1 MIADLVAEVR
11 RLGPAMAERAVV
23 YDRDASFPQENFDD
37 LRRIGFLGLCIPQ
50 RFGGLGGDFR
60 AYAAVSEEI
69 GRHCGSTGLCF
80 NMHTVTTILMNQ
92 IADDLTMDDAERSAH
107 ERRREVVMRQIVNEG
122 LIHSQ
127 PFSEGIAGG
136 ETAGYATKAVPVDG
150 GFRVTGKKVFASLS
164 HAADRHN
171 ILCVTAGSED
181 VRFLSVPRGAE
192 GVVIS
197 GSWDPLGMR
206 GTISNDITFTDVFVP
221 ADNELLPP
229 GIFNQMAERW
239 PYFFMT
245 LSFTYAG
252 LCRGIMDFTRDY
264 LKADFGAPFRRRD
277 HPLRQVGWAELQLS
291 YERMHALHWRVVGE
305 AGLDPTPDQRARAWA
320 AVATTMET
328 APELASKAIRICGGA
343 SMLKPK
349 ALERMYRD
357 ARCGATMLPW
367 NVETCLMRL
376 GRHALY
382 DADEA

>member
-1 MIADLVAEVR
+1 VIEDLVAEIR
-11 RLGPAMAERAVV
+11 RLGPVMTERAVV

-37 LRRIGFLGLCIPQ
+37 LRRIGFLGLCIPEEY
-50 RFGGLGGDFR
+50 GGLGGDFR

-69 GRHCGSTGLCF
+69 GRYCGSTGLCF
-80 NMHTVTTILMNQ
+80 NMHTVTTILIGQ
-92 IADDLTMDDAERSAH
+92 IADDLAMDDADRAAH
-107 ERRREVVMRQIVNEG
+107 ERRRAVTLRQIADEG

-136 ETAGYATKAVPVDG
+136 ETAGYATKAVPVEG

-171 ILCVTAGSED
+171 VLCVTPGEER
-181 VRFLSVPRGAE
+181 VRFLSIPKGAAGVEIRGT
-192 GVVIS
+192 
-197 GSWDPLGMR
+197 WDPLGMR
-206 GTISNDITFTDVFVP
+206 GTISNDMIFTDVFVP
-221 ADNELLPP
+221 AENELLPP
-229 GIFNQMAERW
+229 GIFNQMADRW

-252 LCRGIMDFTRDY
+252 ICRGVLDFTRDY
-264 LKADFGAPFRRRD
+264 LRADIGAPYRRRD
-277 HPLRQVGWAELQLS
+277 HPLRQVGWAEMQLQD
-291 YERMHALHWRVVGE
+291 ERMHALHARVVAESGV
-305 AGLDPTPDQRARAWA
+305 DPTPQQRARAWA

-328 APELASKAIRICGGA
+328 APALASQAIRVCGGA

-376 GRHALY
+376 GRNELY
-382 DADEA
+382 DAGEA